1 MELNELEKNKRGGKV
16 ESEKSHFPV
25 WLEWFPARASEDA
38 SYDPFPKC
46 RGIRW
51 IRWNKYD
58 LLN

>member
-1 MELNELEKNKRGGKV
+1 MVGEKKHGATV

-38 SYDPFPKC
+38 SHDPFPKW
-46 RGIRW
+46 RG

-58 LLN
+58 